1 MSRYR
6 AVVVGASAG
15 GVDALL
21 KILGALP
28 PRFSLPII
36 GVLHLPEEGDSRLAE
51 VFEQRLQRPVRQ
63 AVDKAPIEPG
73 MIYFAGPG
81 YHLSVE
87 RDLTFSLS
95 QEDRVHYSRPAIDL
109 LFESAADVYADQLV
123 GVLLTGANQD
133 GAQGLARIAESGGL
147 TLVQNPAEA
156 QMPVMPEAALALF
169 SPDHILSL
177 HGIGSLLAELETPP
191 CPPPC

>member
-6 AVVVGASAG
+6 AIVVGASAG

-28 PRFSLPII
+28 RDFSLPII
-36 GVLHLPEEGDSRLAE
+36 GVLHLPEGRDSQLAE

-63 AVDKAPIEPG
+63 AADKAPIEPG

-81 YHLSVE
+81 YHLSIE
-87 RDLTFSLS
+87 HGKTFSLS
-95 QEDRVHYSRPAIDL
+95 QEDRVHHSRPAIDL
-109 LFESAADVYADQLV
+109 LFESAADVYAARLV
-123 GVLLTGANQD
+123 GVLLTGASQD
-133 GAQGLARIAESGGL
+133 GARGLACIARGGGL
-147 TLVQNPAEA
+147 TLVQDPAEA

-169 SPDHILSL
+169 RPDHILSL
-177 HGIGSLLAELETPP
+177 HGIGTMLAELEPPACLTPP
-191 CPPPC
+191 

>member
-1 MSRYR
+1 MSHYQ

-28 PRFSLPII
+28 RSFSLPII
-36 GVLHLPEEGDSRLAE
+36 GVLHLPEDRDSQLAE

-63 AVDKAPIEPG
+63 AVDKAPIEAG
-73 MIYFAGPG
+73 VIYFAGPG
-81 YHLSVE
+81 YHLSIE

-95 QEDRVHYSRPAIDL
+95 QEDRVHHSRPSIDL
-109 LFESAADVYADQLV
+109 LFASAADAYAMRLV
-123 GVLLTGANQD
+123 GVLLTGASQD
-133 GAQGLARIAESGGL
+133 GAQGLACIARAGGL
-147 TLVQNPAEA
+147 TLVQDPAQA

-169 SPDHILSL
+169 RPDHILSL
-177 HGIGSLLAELETPP
+177 HGIGTLLAELERPI
-191 CPPPC
+191 CPPPR